1 MKTKGIIIRVILLI
15 LGVAL
20 IATGI
25 VFINLAIAIGA
36 IISIA
41 LGVSCLTICAILVLL
56 IKKSL

>member
-1 MKTKGIIIRVILLI
+1 MKNRGFIINIILLI

-20 IATGI
+20 IAAGI

-41 LGVSCLTICAILVLL
+41 LGVSCLAICAILVLL
-56 IKKSL
+56 VRKSL